1 MTTLTP
7 ASLFA
12 RLDGMIDWAKNEK
25 TAIAPRAT
33 GPLDILP
40 AASFWREGRPHA
52 VIYCRE
58 PEHGDD
64 LTALLSAGILHFH
77 PESVCV
83 VMEGESRGRGTCVL
97 GFASDGRTVV
107 AARAFYSTVANIPVF
122 GKTERAPLAVSEF
135 HPFSEGLIAPF
146 DLRSSGEAGDVE
158 TFARALKRH
167 TVEDVSTGLSFG
179 PYRN

>member
-1 MTTLTP
+1 
-7 ASLFA
+7 
-12 RLDGMIDWAKNEK
+12 
-25 TAIAPRAT
+25 
-33 GPLDILP
+33 
-40 AASFWREGRPHA
+40 
-52 VIYCRE
+52 
-58 PEHGDD
+58 
-64 LTALLSAGILHFH
+64 
-77 PESVCV
+77 
-83 VMEGESRGRGTCVL
+83 MEGESRGRGTCVL